1 MKTKLKYLIGILLI
15 GLSWMTSAQPE
26 FPLHLDIDVSP
37 DTDTR
42 MIAAGRDG
50 EAELN
55 MITFHI
61 KIRQS
66 FGRLYTKPLTAELY
80 IIGEQIQT
88 GYYGVMDVI
97 KKQFTLTEK
106 DDRSFTF
113 STQPYMFGETG
124 GNITVGGEYETYL
137 IVVLDQEGKVIET
150 RCGRILSKKEIAF
163 IRKLGPMTLFDRDCH
178 VVGKVKNP
186 GAAFRAAVPAAASS
200 GGY

>member
-1 MKTKLKYLIGILLI
+1 MRTKLKYMIGILLM
-15 GLSWMTSAQPE
+15 GCVWTASAKSE

-42 MIAAGRDG
+42 MIAAGREG
-50 EAELN
+50 EAQLN

-66 FGRLYTKPLTAELY
+66 FGELYNEPLTAELY
-80 IIGEQIQT
+80 IIGQQIQT
-88 GYYGVMDVI
+88 GYYGVMDVV
-97 KKQFTLTEK
+97 KKQFTLSEE
-106 DDRSFTF
+106 DDRSFKF
-113 STQPYMFGETG
+113 STKPYIFGDTG

-137 IVVLDQEGKVIET
+137 IVVLDHEGKVIET
-150 RCGRILSKKEIAF
+150 RCGRSLDKKEIAF

-178 VVGKVKNP
+178 VIGKVKNP
-186 GAAFRAAVPAAASS
+186 GAAFRAAVPAAASA